1 MPSNF
6 LPLCKMGG
14 SAIKCSGAGE
24 SLGGILYRGWVR
36 NKLKYVKFAKVRLI
50 LEKEPLGPIYKV
62 STLKFD
68 DFQATPSPVVHF

>member
-1 MPSNF
+1 MQNGRVSN
-6 LPLCKMGG
+6 KVQWG
-14 SAIKCSGAGE
+14 
-24 SLGGILYRGWVR
+24 GGIPWGNIIQGWVR

-68 DFQATPSPVVHF
+68 DFQATPSPLVHF

>member
-1 MPSNF
+1 MQNGRVSN
-6 LPLCKMGG
+6 KVQW
-14 SAIKCSGAGE
+14 GE
-24 SLGGILYRGWVR
+24 GIPWGNIIQGWVR